1 MLVHLIHTTYR
12 CLVVPGSVPAL
23 AWSPGFQGSWR
34 GLGGRYTY
42 TPWVLLGFQ
51 RRAKLILTF
60 RQGSFLEEVSFELMY
75 LGELVCLGHLGWGRR
90 ADQPGWFCGG

>member
-1 MLVHLIHTTYR
+1 MLVHLIHTTYG
-12 CLVVPGSVPAL
+12 CLLVPGSVPAL

-51 RRAKLILTF
+51 RRAKLILTGVRAQA
-60 RQGSFLEEVSFELMY
+60 RQL
-75 LGELVCLGHLGWGRR
+75 
-90 ADQPGWFCGG
+90 PGGGIF